1 MARCAEERRRID
13 ARAALISAEIA
24 RRSRRELG
32 HSGLAQR
39 AGARTGEELIQRV
52 SGQSGRDA
60 RTLVQ
65 VGTLLAAPSPDEP
78 ARPWLRAVAEAV
90 RGGDLG
96 VDAAHA
102 IRSGLGDPSP
112 TVAPEALGRAAERL
126 VARAREIGADRLAE
140 FARHERDAIDEAGV
154 AQREAARFER
164 RYLKLS
170 PADDGMTRLHGLLDP
185 ESAALVKG
193 AFDRVTAPRRGG
205 PRFVDPTE
213 QARTAALIDDP
224 RSNEQFALDAFVAM
238 VRLATDADDGS
249 LFGRWQPGVRVH
261 VSERDLARRAGAGYL
276 EGETAAISIATV
288 ERITCEQGSV
298 PIAFDD
304 DGQAVNVGRE
314 QRLFTRRQRI
324 ALAARDGGCR
334 YPGCDRPPA
343 WCEAH
348 HVDAW
353 AADHGRTDLAA
364 GILLCRFH
372 HLNVH
377 NTGSRIR
384 RHGGEYWLEPPGASP
399 HESPHGSPHES
410 PHDSLHDSR
419 HDSPHGSPHGSPQG
433 RPHDC
438 VSSPSSAPSPAA
450 SLAPSQGVSP
460 GPTRAPRSG
469 GLPSRG
475 AVPMPSRSPI
485 SMASRSPD
493 PMPSRSPIPMPMP
506 MPTRSPD
513 PMSNRNPVR
522 RT

>member
-1 MARCAEERRRID
+1 
-13 ARAALISAEIA
+13 
-24 RRSRRELG
+24 
-32 HSGLAQR
+32 
-39 AGARTGEELIQRV
+39 
-52 SGQSGRDA
+52 
-60 RTLVQ
+60 
-65 VGTLLAAPSPDEP
+65 
-78 ARPWLRAVAEAV
+78 
-90 RGGDLG
+90 
-96 VDAAHA
+96 
-102 IRSGLGDPSP
+102 
-112 TVAPEALGRAAERL
+112 
-126 VARAREIGADRLAE
+126 
-140 FARHERDAIDEAGV
+140 
-154 AQREAARFER
+154 
-164 RYLKLS
+164 
-170 PADDGMTRLHGLLDP
+170 
-185 ESAALVKG
+185 
-193 AFDRVTAPRRGG
+193 
-205 PRFVDPTE
+205 
-213 QARTAALIDDP
+213 
-224 RSNEQFALDAFVAM
+224 M

-261 VSERDLARRAGAGYL
+261 VSERDLARRAGAGHL

-334 YPGCDRPPA
+334 YPGCDRPPS

-384 RHGGEYWLEPPGASP
+384 RHGAEYWLEPPGASP
-399 HESPHGSPHES
+399 HASP
-410 PHDSLHDSR
+410 
-419 HDSPHGSPHGSPQG
+419 HDSPHGSPHDSPQESPHDSPHG

-460 GPTRAPRSG
+460 GPTRAPRID

-485 SMASRSPD
+485 PIPMPSRSPD
-493 PMPSRSPIPMPMP
+493 PMPSRSPDPMP
-506 MPTRSPD
+506 
-513 PMSNRNPVR
+513 NRNPVR